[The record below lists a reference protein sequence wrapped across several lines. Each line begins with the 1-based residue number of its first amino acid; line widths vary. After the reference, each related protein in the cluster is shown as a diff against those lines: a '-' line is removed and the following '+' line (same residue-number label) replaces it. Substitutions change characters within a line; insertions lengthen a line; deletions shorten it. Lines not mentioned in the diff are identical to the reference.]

1 MADDTR
7 RTAYTTAHIDDLPV
21 EIDDER
27 PTTEWKPVRRFFGI
41 GSFGTNLARATQ
53 PGDVLTYDHTEVVAA
68 GTRHEELFLIVS
80 GHATYRVDGKEI
92 DAPAGT
98 FLYVPDPAPVQPSP
112 GAPSALGRRRRQR
125 VRQFVVAL
133 MHAGAHLFLL
143 DALELGGDHLLLLVA
158 QDALGEREE
167 HRVLLVDVQAQQV
180 AVQREVLGDG
190 DPCGLALVDVGQ
202 RRVDGTDRRRRE
214 PRAVRPPAAPA
225 HQQGEHGAL
234 PARRAHPERP
244 GAGDDRR
251 RVRAHRGG
259 RDGRRRASALPR
271 TGAHAGDAAGRGL
284 RARRAK
290 AERAALVSP
299 AEAPCPMRTA

>member
-180 AVQREVLGDG
+180 GVQRKVVGDDG
-190 DPCGLALVDVGQ
+190 PCGLALVDVRQ
-202 RRVDGTDRRRRE
+202 RRVDGTDRLTPGLVLAEHHADGAARGGVALLERRE
-214 PRAVRPPAAPA
+214 QHALFFGVMATV
-225 HQQGEHGAL
+225 GEV
-234 PARRAHPERP
+234 P
-244 GAGDDRR
+244 GEVD
-251 RVRAHRGG
+251 HL
-259 RDGRRRASALPR
+259 SLI
-271 TGAHAGDAAGRGL
+271 HI
-284 RARRAK
+284 
-290 AERAALVSP
+290 
-299 AEAPCPMRTA
+299 

>member
-98 FLYVPDPAPVQPSP
+98 FLYVPDPATVRGAVAHEAGTTMLVVGAEP
-112 GAPSALGRRRRQR
+112 GTVFTPSAWD
-125 VRQFVVAL
+125 
-133 MHAGAHLFLL
+133 M
-143 DALELGGDHLLLLVA
+143 
-158 QDALGEREE
+158 
-167 HRVLLVDVQAQQV
+167 
-180 AVQREVLGDG
+180 
-190 DPCGLALVDVGQ
+190 
-202 RRVDGTDRRRRE
+202 E
-214 PRAVRPPAAPA
+214 P
-225 HQQGEHGAL
+225 L
-234 PARRAHPERP
+234 P
-244 GAGDDRR
+244 G
-251 RVRAHRGG
+251 
-259 RDGRRRASALPR
+259 
-271 TGAHAGDAAGRGL
+271 
-284 RARRAK
+284 
-290 AERAALVSP
+290 
-299 AEAPCPMRTA
+299 